1 MNENIDRVTTRR
13 DLLLK
18 DEVYAIAGA
27 AMEVY
32 YVLGAGF
39 LEPVYQEALALE
51 FNGRG
56 ISYIREKPVEM
67 FYKGIKLNKVYCP
80 DFICYDK
87 IIIELKSQTRLTTV
101 DEAQIINYL
110 KITSMHVGL
119 LMNYGA
125 RPKLE
130 WKRYVI

>member
-1 MNENIDRVTTRR
+1 MPELI
-13 DLLLK
+13 LK

-32 YVLGAGF
+32 YTLGVGF

-56 ISYIREKPVEM
+56 IPYVREERLKI
-67 FYKGIKLNKVYCP
+67 FYKGIELKKIYRP
-80 DFICYDK
+80 DFVCYDQ
-87 IIIELKSQTRLTTV
+87 IIVELKSQFRLTSV
-101 DEAQIINYL
+101 EESQIINYL
-110 KITSMHVGL
+110 KITNKHVGL
-119 LMNYGA
+119 LMNFGA

-130 WKRYVI
+130 WSRYVI

>member
-1 MNENIDRVTTRR
+1 MPELI
-13 DLLLK
+13 LK

-32 YVLGAGF
+32 YTLGVGF

-56 ISYIREKPVEM
+56 IQYAREERLKI
-67 FYKGIKLNKVYCP
+67 FYKGIELQKIYRP
-80 DFICYDK
+80 DFLCYDQ
-87 IIIELKSQTRLTTV
+87 IIVELKSQFRLTPL
-101 DEAQIINYL
+101 EEGQIINYL
-110 KITSMHVGL
+110 KITNMHVGL
-119 LMNYGA
+119 LINFGA